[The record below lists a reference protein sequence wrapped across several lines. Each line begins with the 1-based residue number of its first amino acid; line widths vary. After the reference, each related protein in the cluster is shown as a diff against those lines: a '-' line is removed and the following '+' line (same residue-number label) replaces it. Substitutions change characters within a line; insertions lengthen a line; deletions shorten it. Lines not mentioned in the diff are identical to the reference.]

1 MFSGLLFVEGGI
13 GLSTG
18 FRVTVE
24 VVWDSIIKEGL
35 TGSGVGGVGGVG
47 TSGAT
52 TGGVGGVG
60 TSGTTGSGAGASTE
74 NRGRIT
80 PRSPDCCPQVL

>member
-47 TSGAT
+47 TSGVGA
-52 TGGVGGVG
+52 GSGAGVGSGVGGVG
-60 TSGTTGSGAGASTE
+60 VSTVK
-74 NRGRIT
+74 RGRIT
-80 PRSPDCCPQVL
+80 PRSPDCCPQVR

>member
-35 TGSGVGGVGGVG
+35 TGSGVGGVG
-47 TSGAT
+47 TSG
-52 TGGVGGVG
+52 V
-60 TSGTTGSGAGASTE
+60 GSGAGAATE

-80 PRSPDCCPQVL
+80 PVRPFCCAQVR